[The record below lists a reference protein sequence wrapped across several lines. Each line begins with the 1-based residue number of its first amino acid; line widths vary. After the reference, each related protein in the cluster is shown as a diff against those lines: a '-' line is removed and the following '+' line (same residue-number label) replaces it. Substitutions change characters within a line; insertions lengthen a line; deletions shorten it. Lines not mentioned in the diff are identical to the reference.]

1 MLRYEAHRQ
10 GHSESTP
17 APTGSG
23 SSGAGA
29 KGVADGTAGWVSPSA
44 GQAGPEGPRRSRL
57 SPPQESDSLQSLPLS
72 REFPTGPWA
81 LCPHVSS

>member
-29 KGVADGTAGWVSPSA
+29 KGVAMGLLG
-44 GQAGPEGPRRSRL
+44 G
-57 SPPQESDSLQSLPLS
+57 
-72 REFPTGPWA
+72 
-81 LCPHVSS
+81 